1 MTVTAARKTVPKIAN
16 AWCMYDWANSAFATT
31 VLAAVLPVYY
41 SQVAGATLPS
51 EATATAYWS
60 LGLSISLLIVAIL
73 SPILGTLSD
82 ISRSKKRFL
91 AIFTAIGALSTSLL
105 VLVST
110 GDWLLASILA
120 ILGRI
125 GFNGAITFYD
135 ALLPH
140 VAAEE
145 DQDRIS
151 AKGYAMGY
159 LGGGLLLAIN
169 ILMIQFL
176 PGTWG
181 SRLSFVSVGLWWILF
196 SIPLFRHVPEPH
208 TTGSQQIAFKEA
220 LRLSFSRL
228 AETLR
233 DMRRY
238 KELFKYLVAFLI
250 YNDGIGTIIG
260 VSVIYGSE
268 LGFGSVELILALLLV
283 QFAGIPFS
291 LIFGRLPS
299 PKERLRPYF
308 LAFLIYS
315 AVVLPTFGLV
325 GTRLLPATLTG
336 AALSPYAATATAAGE
351 GTYLPGD
358 SAITYEG
365 NWRRTENRIDRIMG
379 AEMVPVMVSEDPQAS
394 VTFRYN
400 GQKVEFYY
408 DAGPNH
414 GVLLVELDGQAYRN
428 PDSGQ
433 PLELDTYSPNPRY
446 GIRQILV
453 ADAPGEHVLRLTVRP
468 GQGTRVAL
476 GSFTVLPPIRQN
488 NLLAILGILL
498 GLQVLGVLWAL
509 VTGKALFARLAEK
522 IDTKRGVILALT
534 IYAIIALWGFFVNST
549 LEFWLLAW
557 MVSIVQGGSQALS
570 RSLYAALTPPSKSG
584 EFFGLFSIMEKFASL
599 LGPMVFAA
607 AGLIFGS
614 SRPAITSLV
623 VFFLTGI
630 YILTRVDVEAGHR
643 VALEEEAALQ
653 QAETGH

>member
-1 MTVTAARKTVPKIAN
+1 MSTQTTNPKIAN
-16 AWCMYDWANSAFATT
+16 AWCLYDWANSAFATT

-82 ISRSKKRFL
+82 VSRSKKRFL
-91 AIFTAIGALSTSLL
+91 AFFTAMGALSTAML

-110 GDWLLASILA
+110 GDWLLASLLA

-125 GFNGAITFYD
+125 GFNGALTFYD

-169 ILMIQFL
+169 IAMIQFL

-181 SRLSFVSVGLWWILF
+181 ARLSFVSVGLWWLLF
-196 SIPLFRHVPEPH
+196 SIPLFRLVPEPH
-208 TTGSQQIAFKEA
+208 TAAMQGMSWREA
-220 LRLSFSRL
+220 LRVSFQRL
-228 AETLR
+228 YGTFR
-233 DMRRY
+233 DIRRY
-238 KELFKYLVAFLI
+238 KELFKYLIAFLI

-308 LAFLIYS
+308 LAFLAYS
-315 AVVLPTFGLV
+315 AIVLPAFGLIGTQILPPALV
-325 GTRLLPATLTG
+325 GAPLP
-336 AALSPYAATATAAGE
+336 PYTATATAVGE

-358 SAITYEG
+358 PAILYSG
-365 NWRRTENRIDRIMG
+365 NWQRAENRIAKVFG
-379 AEMVPVMVSEDPQAS
+379 AELVPVMVSEDPQAS
-394 VTFRYN
+394 VTFRYH
-400 GQKVEFYY
+400 GQKIEFYY
-408 DAGPNH
+408 DTGPQH
-414 GVLLVELDGQAYRN
+414 GVLIIELDGKAYRD
-428 PDSGQ
+428 PDSGA
-433 PLELDTYSPNPRY
+433 PMELDMASPIQRY
-446 GIRQILV
+446 GIRQIIT
-453 ADAPGEHVLRLTVRP
+453 ADAPGEHTLRLSVRP
-468 GQGTRVAL
+468 GKQGTRVAL
-476 GSFTVLPPIRQN
+476 GAFSVLPPIRQN
-488 NLLAILGILL
+488 NLLAIFGIVL
-498 GLQVLGVLWAL
+498 GLQVIGALWAWL
-509 VTGKALFARLAEK
+509 TGKALFSRLAEK
-522 IDTKRGVILALT
+522 LDTKRSIILALI

-570 RSLYAALTPPSKSG
+570 RSLYATLTPPSKSG
-584 EFFGLFSIMEKFASL
+584 EFFGLFSVMEKFASL
-599 LGPMVFAA
+599 LGPLVFAA

-623 VFFLTGI
+623 LFFMVGI

-643 VALEEEAALQ
+643 VAQEVEQEAR
-653 QAETGH
+653 

>member
-1 MTVTAARKTVPKIAN
+1 MSTTTTNPKIAN
-16 AWCMYDWANSAFATT
+16 AWCLYDWANSAFATT

-60 LGLSISLLIVAIL
+60 LGLSISLLVVAIL

-91 AIFTAIGALSTSLL
+91 ALFTAMGAMSTAAL

-110 GDWLLASILA
+110 GDWLLASVLA

-125 GFNGAITFYD
+125 GFNGALTFYD

-169 ILMIQFL
+169 IAMIQFL

-181 SRLSFVSVGLWWILF
+181 ARLSFVSVGLWWILF
-196 SIPLFRHVPEPH
+196 SIPLFRHVPEPR
-208 TTGSQQIAFKEA
+208 TLGPQQIAFRDA
-220 LRLSFSRL
+220 VRLSFQRL
-228 AETLR
+228 GDTFR
-233 DMRRY
+233 DIRRY
-238 KELFKYLVAFLI
+238 KELFKYLIAFLI

-308 LAFLIYS
+308 LAFLAYS
-315 AVVLPTFGLV
+315 AVVQPLFGLV
-325 GTRLLPATLTG
+325 GTRLLPPHLIG
-336 AALSPYAATATAAGE
+336 APLPAYAATATAAGE
-351 GTYLPGD
+351 GIYAPGD
-358 SAITYEG
+358 PAITYTGTWE
-365 NWRRTENRIDRIMG
+365 RRENRIAKVFG
-379 AEMVPVMVSEDPQAS
+379 AEMVPVMASEDPTAA
-394 VTFRYN
+394 VIFRYY

-408 DAGPNH
+408 DTGPQH
-414 GVLLVELDGQAYRN
+414 GLIVVELDGQPYRD
-428 PDSGQ
+428 PDSGA
-433 PLELDTYSPNPRY
+433 PMVLDAYSPTPRY
-446 GIRQILV
+446 GIRQTLTPEQ
-453 ADAPGEHVLRLTVRP
+453 AGEHVLRLSLRP
-468 GQGTRVAL
+468 GHGTQMAV
-476 GSFTVLPPIRQN
+476 GSITVLPPIRQN
-488 NLLAILGILL
+488 NLLAIMGILL
-498 GLQVLGVLWAL
+498 GLQVLGALWAWL
-509 VTGKALFARLAEK
+509 TGKALFGRLAEK
-522 IDTKRGVILALT
+522 LDTKRSIILALI

-570 RSLYAALTPPSKSG
+570 RSLYATLTPPSKSG
-584 EFFGLFSIMEKFASL
+584 EFFGLFSVMEKFASL
-599 LGPMVFAA
+599 IGPLMFAA
-607 AGLIFGS
+607 AGLLFGS

-623 VFFLTGI
+623 LFFLIGI
-630 YILTRVDVEAGHR
+630 YILTRVDVAAGHK
-643 VALEEEAALQ
+643 VAMEIEQ
-653 QAETGH
+653 ETR

>member
-1 MTVTAARKTVPKIAN
+1 MSTTTTNPKIAN
-16 AWCMYDWANSAFATT
+16 AWCLYDWANSAFATT

-73 SPILGTLSD
+73 SPVLGTLSD

-91 AIFTAIGALSTSLL
+91 ALFTAIGAMSTAAL

-110 GDWLLASILA
+110 GDWLLASVLA

-125 GFNGAITFYD
+125 GFNGALTFYD

-169 ILMIQFL
+169 IAMIQFL

-181 SRLSFVSVGLWWILF
+181 ARLSFVSVGLWWILF

-208 TTGSQQIAFKEA
+208 TLGPQQVTFGEA
-220 LRLSFSRL
+220 LRLSFKR
-228 AETLR
+228 LR
-233 DMRRY
+233 DTFRDIRRY
-238 KELFKYLVAFLI
+238 KELFKYLIAFLI

-299 PKERLRPYF
+299 PKERSRPYF
-308 LAFLIYS
+308 LAFLAYS
-315 AVVLPTFGLV
+315 AVVLPLFGLV
-325 GTRLLPATLTG
+325 GTRLLPPTLIGAPLPAYAT
-336 AALSPYAATATAAGE
+336 TATAAGE
-351 GTYLPGD
+351 GTYMPGD
-358 SAITYEG
+358 PFITYTET
-365 NWRRTENRIDRIMG
+365 WERRENRIAKVFG
-379 AEMVPVMVSEDPQAS
+379 AEMVPVMVSEDPNAEIR
-394 VTFRYN
+394 FRYN
-400 GQKVEFYY
+400 GQKIEFYY
-408 DAGPNH
+408 DTGPQH
-414 GVLLVELDGQAYRN
+414 GLLVVELDGRPYRD
-428 PDSGQ
+428 PDSGA
-433 PLELDTYSPNPRY
+433 PLVLDMSSPIPRY
-446 GIRQILV
+446 GVRQILT
-453 ADAPGEHVLRLTVRP
+453 AEAPGSHELRL
-468 GQGTRVAL
+468 RVSA
-476 GSFTVLPPIRQN
+476 GKGGARAAIGAFSVLPPIRQN
-488 NLLAILGILL
+488 NLGAIIGMLL
-498 GLQVLGVLWAL
+498 GLQVLGALWAL
-509 VTGKALFARLAEK
+509 ATGKALFSRLAEK
-522 IDTKRGVILALT
+522 LDTKHSIILALI

-584 EFFGLFSIMEKFASL
+584 EFFGLFSVMEKFASL
-599 LGPMVFAA
+599 LGPLAFAA

-614 SRPAITSLV
+614 SRPAISSLV
-623 VFFLTGI
+623 LFFVVGI
-630 YILTRVDVEAGHR
+630 YILTRVDVAAGHK
-643 VALEEEAALQ
+643 VAMEIEQEAQ
-653 QAETGH
+653 

>member
-1 MTVTAARKTVPKIAN
+1 MSAQTTNPKVAN
-16 AWCMYDWANSAFATT
+16 AWCLYDWANSAFATT

-51 EATATAYWS
+51 ETTATAYWS
-60 LGLSISLLIVAIL
+60 LGLSISLLIVAVL

-91 AIFTAIGALSTSLL
+91 AIFTAIGAFSTAAL

-125 GFNGAITFYD
+125 GFNGALTFYD

-169 ILMIQFL
+169 IAMIQFL

-181 SRLSFVSVGLWWILF
+181 ARLSFVSVGLWWLLF

-208 TTGSQQIAFKEA
+208 TLGPQQIGFREA
-220 LRLSFSRL
+220 VRLSFQR
-228 AETLR
+228 LR
-233 DMRRY
+233 DTFRDIRRY
-238 KELFKYLVAFLI
+238 KELFKYLIAFLI

-308 LAFLIYS
+308 LAFLAYS
-315 AVVLPTFGLV
+315 AVVLPLFGLV
-325 GTRLLPATLTG
+325 GTRFLPPDLIG
-336 AALSPYAATATAAGE
+336 APLPPYTATANAVGE

-358 SAITYEG
+358 PAISYNG
-365 NWRRTENRIDRIMG
+365 AWQAAENRIAKVFG
-379 AEMVPVMVSEDPQAS
+379 AEMVPVRVSEDPQAS
-394 VTFRYN
+394 VLFRYH
-400 GQKVEFYY
+400 GQKIEFYY
-408 DAGPNH
+408 DTGPQQ
-414 GVLLVELDGQAYRN
+414 GQLVVELDGQPYRD
-428 PDSGQ
+428 PDSGA
-433 PLELDTYSPNPRY
+433 PLVIDTYSPTPRY
-446 GIRQILV
+446 GIRQIIT
-453 ADAPGEHVLRLTVRP
+453 AEQPGEHELRLSVRP
-468 GQGTRVAL
+468 GKQGTRIAL
-476 GSFTVLPPIRQN
+476 GSITVLPPIRQN
-488 NLLAILGILL
+488 NLLAIFGILL
-498 GLQVLGVLWAL
+498 GLQVVGALWAL
-509 VTGKALFARLAEK
+509 LTGKAIFGRLAEK
-522 IDTKRGVILALT
+522 LDTKRSIILALS
-534 IYAIIALWGFFVNST
+534 IYAIIALWGFLVNST

-584 EFFGLFSIMEKFASL
+584 EFFGLFSVMEKFASL
-599 LGPMVFAA
+599 IGPLFFAA

-623 VFFLTGI
+623 LFFLIGI

-643 VALEEEAALQ
+643 VALEVEQEST
-653 QAETGH
+653 QA